1 MFLPSCLAVHI
12 LCTHHR
18 STVASPSCCILC
30 FVIFIL
36 VFYSLTINDTRPHRP
51 HAIFASIITSLT
63 ASSCYF
69 LVFPFSC
76 LIAHPRHTVYVFL
89 CIHHHFIVCTI
100 MSTSWCSFSSLV
112 TNTHLILHHHTMSWC
127 FFPLPSPLQVSL
139 CIHHRFPACIVASPC
154 CLLVFFFSRLHQ
166 QSIGLVPT
174 SHASVTIIT
183 SLSGLD
189 HDIFL
194 VFLFFPSRHQHSP
207 RCCITMLS
215 LGVSFPWPTLSLP
228 HHLQSILCIHRLV
241 HITGSLHFVLSP
253 WCFFFLESITP
264 PPLYYA
270 LHPFD

>member
-1 MFLPSCLAVHI
+1 MLLFGVSFFLSHRTPTSHRHRFSLHPSPLHC
-12 LCTHHR
+12 
-18 STVASPSCCILC
+18 
-30 FVIFIL
+30 
-36 VFYSLTINDTRPHRP
+36 
-51 HAIFASIITSLT
+51 
-63 ASSCYF
+63 
-69 LVFPFSC
+69 
-76 LIAHPRHTVYVFL
+76 
-89 CIHHHFIVCTI
+89 
-100 MSTSWCSFSSLV
+100 
-112 TNTHLILHHHTMSWC
+112 LHHHVNVLV
-127 FFPLPSPLQVSL
+127 FFLFSRHQHPPDT
-139 CIHHRFPACIVASPC
+139 ASPYYVLVFLSPTLPTAGIPLHPSSLP
-154 CLLVFFFSRLHQ
+154 CLHRRITVLPLGVFFFFSRLHQ
-166 QSIGLVPT
+166 QSIGPT

-264 PPLYYA
+264 LPLYYA